1 LADDPEDLSFS
12 RGEILDILNKDED
25 WWVASKAD
33 GSTGSECVFSSFRLA
48 AFC

>member
-1 LADDPEDLSFS
+1 MDVQALRKDGKKE
-12 RGEILDILNKDED
+12 DED

-33 GSTGSECVFSSFRLA
+33 GSTGSECVFFSFRLA